1 MAPPRRHRLSIDAP
15 AEGLAR
21 PQSRHRTAYRLEWM
35 QQKIAIE
42 WPNDGRDPVDRMLLG
57 DRIAEHFV
65 AGYDL
70 IVAFTHCRWIDA
82 AVMDMLVTAH
92 TVARERGRR
101 IVLCELGD
109 YLAEHFAVTAF
120 DQILP
125 VANTIEAARVL
136 LSDPPDP
143 DEG

>member
-1 MAPPRRHRLSIDAP
+1 MDMLVTAHTVALERGRRIVLC
-15 AEGLAR
+15 E
-21 PQSRHRTAYRLEWM
+21 
-35 QQKIAIE
+35 
-42 WPNDGRDPVDRMLLG
+42 LG
-57 DRIAEHFV
+57 DYLAEHFV

-92 TVARERGRR
+92 TVALERGRR

-109 YLAEHFAVTAF
+109 YLAEHFAVTAT

-125 VANTIEAARVL
+125 VAATLYAARVRPT
-136 LSDPPDP
+136 DPSEPAGGGPPADAP
-143 DEG
+143 TRLTPPGLRLMMM

>member
-1 MAPPRRHRLSIDAP
+1 
-15 AEGLAR
+15 
-21 PQSRHRTAYRLEWM
+21 M

-42 WPNDGRDPVDRMLLG
+42 WPNDGRDPVDRMMLG

-92 TVARERGRR
+92 TVALERGRR

-109 YLAEHFAVTAF
+109 YLAEHFAVTAM

-125 VANTIEAARVL
+125 VAATIEAARVL
-136 LSDPPDP
+136 LTDPSDPDGGGPPDDAP
-143 DEG
+143 KRVTPPGLRLMMMCSRGA

>member
-1 MAPPRRHRLSIDAP
+1 MQPR
-15 AEGLAR
+15 
-21 PQSRHRTAYRLEWM
+21 
-35 QQKIAIE
+35 IAIE
-42 WPNDGRDPVDRMLLG
+42 WPNDGRYPIDRKVLG

-92 TVARERGRR
+92 TVALERGRR
-101 IVLCELGD
+101 IVLCEVGD
-109 YLAEHFAVTAF
+109 YLAEHFAITAV

-125 VANTIEAARVL
+125 VARTIEDARAL
-136 LSDPPDP
+136 LSDPSDP
-143 DEG
+143 DEGGPPGDAPKRVTPPGLRLLML